1 MLDHQSRIIIF
12 SGGELTPTA
21 LNDIKPGD
29 FIIGVDRGA
38 AFLMEHQIPMHIAVG
53 DFDSVTKEVK
63 DQIALCSK
71 RFIDCDPIFKDLTD
85 TEMALELALEQN
97 PSEIVIHGALGTRI
111 DHSLSNIHLLRRTL
125 EAGVHC
131 TLIDPHNEICIMD
144 ASRPYHVKK
153 TSFTYVSLLPLSL
166 QVTGVTLEGFR
177 YPLHQATLTIGKSL
191 SVSNEL
197 EQELGTITITD
208 GLLLVMLTRD

>member
-29 FIIGVDRGA
+29 FIIGVDRGS

-63 DQIALCSK
+63 DQIALCSE
-71 RFIDCDPIFKDLTD
+71 RFIDCDPIYKDLTD

-197 EQELGTITITD
+197 EKELGTITITD

>member
-63 DQIALCSK
+63 DQIALCSE
-71 RFIDCDPIFKDLTD
+71 RFIDCDPIYKDLTD

-97 PSEIVIHGALGTRI
+97 PSEIVIYGALGTRI

-197 EQELGTITITD
+197 EKELGTITITD